1 MYPTHRP
8 VIAAALLAA
17 LLSSATAIGA
27 SSPASAAVQP
37 VTQAPSGATT
47 PPPALARVLADLTK
61 LGRAADAAGTASR
74 KAASQATRAARAA
87 HVAAAAR
94 DDAEARAQE
103 AALKAVVSRARASS
117 AAAQL
122 ARSGSTSQDTTGLIL
137 QGIGAKQT
145 LWGLS
150 RMSELSISSTTLFSE
165 ATAANAAA
173 KEAATLAA
181 RTASQAAE
189 RAKEARTAAAT
200 AKKRY
205 SAVTDLIARQRA
217 RIQKLSAQAED
228 LTDTAALAATPPGGT
243 SAGWI
248 APVTGTLRD
257 GFGPRPN
264 MPVAGLSPFHR
275 GQDIASPCGTPIR
288 AAAGGTVVQAGY
300 LGSYG
305 NWVLLDNGDGIQS
318 GYAHSTSLLVRP
330 GQKVA
335 AGQTIA
341 TVGSTGASS
350 GCHLHFEVRVHGVA
364 IDPVPFM
371 AGRNAPLTQ
380 S

>member
-37 VTQAPSGATT
+37 VTRAFSGAAT
-47 PPPALARVLADLTK
+47 PSAELARVLADLTK
-61 LGRAADAAGTASR
+61 LGREADAAGTASR
-74 KAASQATRAARAA
+74 KAASRATRAARAA
-87 HVAAAAR
+87 KVAAAAR
-94 DDAEARAQE
+94 DDAEARARE
-103 AALKAVVSRARASS
+103 AALAASVSRARASS
-117 AAAQL
+117 VAAQL

-137 QGIGAKQT
+137 QGLGARDT

-165 ATAANAAA
+165 ATAAKAAA
-173 KEAATLAA
+173 DEAAALAA
-181 RTASQAAE
+181 RTATQAAD
-189 RAKEARTAAAT
+189 RAKEARTAATA

-217 RIQKLSAQAED
+217 RIQELSARAED
-228 LTDTAALAATPPGGT
+228 LTDAAALTTAPAGAT
-243 SAGWI
+243 SAGWTV
-248 APVTGTLRD
+248 PVTGTLRD

-275 GQDIASPCGTPIR
+275 GQDIAAPCGTSIR
-288 AAAGGTVVQAGY
+288 AAASGTVIQAGY

-305 NWVLLDNGDGIQS
+305 NWVLLDNVDGIQS
-318 GYAHSTSLLVRP
+318 GYAHSTKLLVRP
-330 GQKVA
+330 GQKVT

-350 GCHLHFEVRVHGVA
+350 GCHLHFEVRVRGVA
-364 IDPVPFM
+364 IDPAPFM
-371 AGRNAPLTQ
+371 AGRDAPLTQ